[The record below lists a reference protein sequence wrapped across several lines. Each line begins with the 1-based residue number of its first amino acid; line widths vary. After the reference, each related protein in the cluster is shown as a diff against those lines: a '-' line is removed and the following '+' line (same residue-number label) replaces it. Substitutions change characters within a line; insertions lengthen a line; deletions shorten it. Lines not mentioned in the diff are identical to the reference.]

1 MRKRHMKTL
10 IAAVTMSAL
19 LVTGCGGKDGSDS
32 KKDSKGGSDSV
43 KEFTA
48 FFATSGSEINDD
60 NEIQKIIRTYL
71 KTYILGNLKEID
83 EFINGYNVPKL
94 KQK

>member
-32 KKDSKGGSDSV
+32 KK
-43 KEFTA
+43 TA
-48 FFATSGSEINDD
+48 RVVLTALRNSQRFLQHLVQRLMMTMKSRKSL
-60 NEIQKIIRTYL
+60 QKRR
-71 KTYILGNLKEID
+71 
-83 EFINGYNVPKL
+83 V
-94 KQK
+94 